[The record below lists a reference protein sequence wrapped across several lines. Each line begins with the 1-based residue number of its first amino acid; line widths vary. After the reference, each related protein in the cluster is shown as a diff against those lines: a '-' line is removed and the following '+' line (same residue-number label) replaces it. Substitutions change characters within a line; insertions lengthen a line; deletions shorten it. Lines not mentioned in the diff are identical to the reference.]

1 MSFGF
6 DNTNQGS
13 EKRYLRTPGLQ
24 LNAKFVSL
32 TYNATEQYEYFDIE
46 IESADGRVFR
56 ERTFGPDP
64 NKVFPKAIYKNG
76 KQEGTGTKEQA
87 FERVQRDINTKLL
100 HLALCFT
107 TNEVLRESAKGI
119 STLKEFVDAVNRA
132 IGTPTNNINFLTVW
146 KNSDARQKSNLI
158 LAERIKWCEPYTEGR
173 EATIKLTKWQ
183 LENQLVE
190 KYPYNAGGATT
201 DSPVMVGEG
210 AVAPDDLPF

>member
-6 DNTNQGS
+6 DNTNSGS
-13 EKRYLRTPGLQ
+13 EKRYLRTPGIQ
-24 LNAKFVSL
+24 TNARFVGL
-32 TYNATEQYEYFDIE
+32 VYNATEQYEYFDIE
-46 IESADGRVFR
+46 IETADGRYFR

-64 NKVFPKAIYKNG
+64 TKVFPKAIYKNG
-76 KQEGTGTKEQA
+76 KQEGMETNAQA
-87 FERVQRDINTKLL
+87 FERVQRDINTKLH

-107 TNEVLRESAKGI
+107 TNDVLRENVKGI

-158 LAERIKWCEPYTEGR
+158 LAERIKWCEPHTEGK

-190 KYPYNAGGATT
+190 KFPYNGGATS
-201 DSPVMVGEG
+201 DSPVMVSEG
-210 AVAPDDLPF
+210 VATDDLPF